1 MDPIWQ
7 SEASKGIVRTMRY
20 RVSVAC
26 VAAAL
31 LTTPATAQQAPYGG
45 APAGGQ
51 TGQMGVSGQAPAAP
65 PNSPFLGSVV
75 PKGDVTSQPL
85 PVSLKDAVERALQ
98 HNLGLLLQEQTA
110 EVARGER
117 WRALSSLLPDLSA
130 NLNGTRQIINL
141 QAYGFPAN
149 PPLVG
154 PFNVFDARVS
164 VSQPVIDLA
173 AMNDARAA
181 SYDVAAAQY
190 GIKDARDLVVLVSVN
205 LYLEAVA
212 AESRVESTHAQLDT
226 AKALLQQAQDLKANG
241 IVAGIDVLRSQV
253 QVQVQQQRVI
263 AAENGYQK
271 SLLQLARAVGIP
283 IGQPLTLTDKIPYAP
298 TPELTLADALQRAY
312 STRPDYLAAESRVR
326 AAEASARAAS
336 AALLPSLQVDAN
348 YGVIGQTPTE
358 ALRTYALIASV
369 KVPLF
374 DAGST
379 RARRIQQTALLR
391 QREAEL
397 NDFHGRVEYEV
408 RSAFLD
414 VKAATE
420 QLEAARTNQELATE
434 ELQQAR
440 DRFAAGVASNLEVTQ
455 AQETV
460 AAASET
466 YIAALYTHN
475 LAKATLARSL
485 GVTQSAVMSYLGGK
499 Q

>member
-1 MDPIWQ
+1 M
-7 SEASKGIVRTMRY
+7 MY
-20 RVSVAC
+20 RMAAVA
-26 VAAAL
+26 ATAAL
-31 LTTPATAQQAPYGG
+31 LAPPAAAQQLSYGG
-45 APAGGQ
+45 APSG
-51 TGQMGVSGQAPAAP
+51 GQMGIAGQAPAP
-65 PNSPFLGSVV
+65 PPSSPFLGSVP

-85 PVSLKDAVERALQ
+85 PLTLKDAVERALQ

-117 WRALSSLLPDLSA
+117 WRALSALLPNLSG

-141 QAYGFPAN
+141 QAYGFPAD

-181 SYDVAAAQY
+181 SYDVKAAQF

-212 AESRVESTHAQLDT
+212 ASSRVESTRAQLDT
-226 AKALLQQAQDLKANG
+226 AKALLQQAQDLKAGG

-253 QVQVQQQRVI
+253 QVQVQQQRAI
-263 AAENGYQK
+263 AADNEYQK

-283 IGQPLTLTDKIPYAP
+283 VGQPLALTDKIPYAP
-298 TPELTLADALQRAY
+298 TPALTLDDALQRAY
-312 STRPDYLAAESRVR
+312 ATRPDYLAAENRLH

-336 AALLPSLQVDAN
+336 AAFLPTFHVDAN

-358 ALRTYALIASV
+358 ALRTYQLIANV

-379 RARRIQQTALLR
+379 RARRIEQTALLR
-391 QREAEL
+391 QREAEFS
-397 NDFHGRVEYEV
+397 DFRGRVEYEV

-414 VKAATE
+414 VKAAEE
-420 QLEAARTNQELATE
+420 QLQAARTNQDLAGQELE
-434 ELQQAR
+434 QAR

-455 AQETV
+455 AQEAV

-475 LAKATLARSL
+475 LAKATLARAL
-485 GVTQSAVMSYLGGK
+485 GITESAVMSYLGGK
-499 Q
+499 QE

>member
-7 SEASKGIVRTMRY
+7 REASKGIVRKMRH
-20 RVSVAC
+20 RIAVVCA
-26 VAAAL
+26 AAAL
-31 LTTPATAQQAPYGG
+31 LG
-45 APAGGQ
+45 APAAAQQPSYGGSPSGRQ
-51 TGQMGVSGQAPAAP
+51 MTTSGQQAPAAP
-65 PNSPFLGSVV
+65 QSSPFLGSVP
-75 PKGDVTSQPL
+75 PKGEVTSQPVPL
-85 PVSLKDAVERALQ
+85 SLKDAVERALQ
-98 HNLGLLLQEQTA
+98 HNLGLLLQEQTSEIA
-110 EVARGER
+110 KSER
-117 WRALSSLLPDLSA
+117 WRALSGLLPNLSA

-164 VSQPVIDLA
+164 VSKQVIDLA
-173 AMNDARAA
+173 AINDARAA
-181 SYDVAAAQY
+181 SYDVKAAQY
-190 GIKDARDLVVLVSVN
+190 GVKDARDLVVLVSVN

-212 AESRVESTHAQLDT
+212 ASSRVESTRAQLDT

-241 IVAGIDVLRSQV
+241 LVAGIDVLRSQV
-253 QVQVQQQRVI
+253 QVQVQQQRAI
-263 AAENGYQK
+263 AADNEYQK
-271 SLLQLARAVGIP
+271 SLLQLARAIGIP
-283 IGQPLTLTDKIPYAP
+283 VAQPLTLTDRIPYAP
-298 TPELTLADALQRAY
+298 TPDLTLEDALQRAY
-312 STRPDYLAAESRVR
+312 TTRPDYLAAENRLH
-326 AAEASARAAS
+326 AAEAEARAAS
-336 AALLPSLQVDAN
+336 AAFLPTFHVDAN
-348 YGVIGQTPTE
+348 YGVMGQTPAD
-358 ALRTYALIASV
+358 ALRTYALIANV

-391 QREAEL
+391 QREAEFS
-397 NDFHGRVEYEV
+397 DFKGRVEYEV

-414 VKAATE
+414 VKAAQE
-420 QLEAARTNQELATE
+420 QLEAARTNQDLATQ

-485 GVTQSAVMSYLGGK
+485 GVTESAVMTYLGGK